1 MERNSLDSFAKYDM
15 ATCAKNY
22 KNLMHNTAI

>member
-22 KNLMHNTAI
+22 KNLMHTKN